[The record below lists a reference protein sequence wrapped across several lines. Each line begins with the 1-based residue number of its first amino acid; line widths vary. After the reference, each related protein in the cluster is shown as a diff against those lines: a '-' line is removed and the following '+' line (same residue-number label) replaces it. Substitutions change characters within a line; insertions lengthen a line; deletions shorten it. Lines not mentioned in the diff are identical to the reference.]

1 MAKFGIVKYAADGCW
16 EFMFTTDP
24 KKEKVHPSHSAH
36 DTYTG
41 KAVDIQE
48 SYSSREEA
56 FPDLIKMRQVNPC
69 VGYDICEFL

>member
-16 EFMFTTDP
+16 EIMFTSDP

-36 DTYTG
+36 NTETG
-41 KAVDIQE
+41 KTVEIQE
-48 SYSSREEA
+48 SYSSRDA
-56 FPDLIKMRQVNPC
+56 ALPDLEKMRQFNPC